1 VSDTTRIDL
10 LRHGA
15 AAGGA
20 RLRGARDD
28 DPLTDTGR
36 AAMAAAVASVDS
48 WDVVVTSPL
57 QRCYEFA
64 AATAAARGAV
74 LQVEPRWREYD
85 FGAWSGRDLEALWH
99 EQGDKLATFLAD
111 PDAVTPPH
119 GETAAHFRE
128 RVGSAFVE
136 CVSAY
141 PGSAIGVIGHGG
153 VLRQI
158 LADAVGI
165 AAPIHR
171 KLEWPP
177 AAMTRIK
184 AFDGGAGGFA
194 LAFHARTPD
203 RGWGTDAPADHMVS
217 S

>member
-1 VSDTTRIDL
+1 MSDVTRIDL

-36 AAMAAAVASVDS
+36 AAMAAAVTAVEP
-48 WDVVVTSPL
+48 WDVVITSPL
-57 QRCYEFA
+57 QRCHEFA
-64 AATAAARGAV
+64 AAAAADQGAV
-74 LQVEPRWREYD
+74 LRAEPRWREYD
-85 FGAWSGRDLEALWH
+85 FGDWSGRDLEALWH
-99 EQGDKLATFLAD
+99 EQGDALATFLAD
-111 PDAVTPPH
+111 PDAFTPPH
-119 GETAAHFRE
+119 GEAPAAFRE
-128 RVGSAFVE
+128 RVRSAFADWVG
-136 CVSAY
+136 AY
-141 PGSAIGVIGHGG
+141 PGASIGVIGHGG

-158 LADAVGI
+158 VADALGI
-165 AAPIHR
+165 AAPVHP

-194 LAFHARTPD
+194 LAFHARSPE
-203 RGWGTDAPADHMVS
+203 RGRDAGAPADQMAS